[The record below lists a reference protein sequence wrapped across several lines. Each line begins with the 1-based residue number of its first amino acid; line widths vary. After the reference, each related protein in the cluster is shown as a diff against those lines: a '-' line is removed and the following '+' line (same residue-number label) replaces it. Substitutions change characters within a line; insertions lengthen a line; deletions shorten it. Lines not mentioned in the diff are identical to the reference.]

1 MSNTHINISGAREN
15 NLKNINVSI
24 PKNALVV
31 VTGLS
36 GSGKSSL
43 AFQTL
48 YAEGQRRYL
57 ESFSNYA
64 RQFIGGLE
72 RPDVD
77 YIDGLSPVISIEQ
90 KSVNKNPRSTVGTI
104 TEVYDFL
111 RLLYAKVA
119 TAYSYVSLKPMQKMT
134 EDEILNNILTTY
146 SDKKIIIL
154 APIIRGRKG
163 HYRELFESYTR
174 KGFSEMNIDGELVK
188 LAPKM
193 QLDRYKIHDIDLVLD
208 KLAVHPEN
216 QERLEKSIR
225 TALKEGEG
233 SIVVMDFDTKKQQ
246 FFSKHLLDLDNGISY
261 EEPSAN
267 SFSFNSTYGACPTC
281 KGLGEEFLVAK
292 SLMIPDSSM
301 SIMQG
306 GIAPLGE
313 YRPVQLWDAVKKHA
327 KLHKID
333 LTVPISKLT
342 EKEINL
348 MLYGNNE
355 GIEEYDKSQH
365 LVYSNFENGV
375 SSFVYNNFYHSESDW
390 VKNWAESFMLP
401 SPCPTCEGAR
411 LKKESLYFK
420 IKEKNISEISQL
432 SLKELF
438 DWFER
443 IESYFSDNQNKIAK
457 DILKEIRDRLGFLI
471 NVGLEY
477 LSLNRSGKSLSGG
490 EAQRIRLATQIGSE
504 LMGITYI
511 LDEPSIGLH
520 PRDNDKLIKSLKKL
534 RDLGNNI
541 IVVEHDKEIMLES
554 DYLIDIGPKAGEYG
568 GEIIAEGSPKDFLK
582 LHSSTADYLKGKL
595 DFEIPSE
602 RKKPKNWITIH
613 GASGHNLRNIDVK
626 IPLGVFCCIT
636 GVSGS
641 GKSSLI
647 SETLQPILSQY
658 FYKSHAFP
666 LAHKSI
672 EGLEN
677 INKVISI
684 DQSPIGRTPR
694 SNPATYM
701 KVFDLIRTL
710 YSETMESKIRGYK
723 PGRFS
728 FNVKGGRCEECE
740 GGGMKTIEMNF
751 LPDIQVLCE
760 KCQGKRYNRET
771 LDIRY
776 KHLSI
781 SDVLNLS
788 ISDAVKH
795 FEMLPSIY
803 QKLKTLEDVGLGYLK
818 LGQSSTTISGGEAQR
833 VKLASELCKRD
844 TGNTLYILDEPTT
857 GLHFQDIQMLYN
869 VLKKLI
875 DKGNSI
881 LVIEHNLDII
891 KMADYIL
898 DMGPEGGSGG
908 GYLVA
913 EGTPEEIAK
922 NGKSLTGF
930 YLKKE
935 LDIAKK
941 TKSKKSNESSSEVSL
956 RSKK

>member
-1 MSNTHINISGAREN
+1 MSSTHIIISGAREN
-15 NLKNINVSI
+15 NLKNVSVSI

-31 VTGLS
+31 ITGLS

-77 YIDGLSPVISIEQ
+77 YIEGLSPVISIEQ

-119 TAYSYVSLKPMQKMT
+119 TAYSYVSSKPMQKMT
-134 EDEILNNILTTY
+134 EDEIIAEVCKNY
-146 SDKKIIIL
+146 EGKKIIL
-154 APIIRGRKG
+154 MAPLVRGRKG
-163 HYRELFESYTR
+163 HYRELFESYSK
-174 KGFSEMNIDGELVK
+174 KGFTEMNIDGVLTK
-188 LAPKM
+188 LLPKL
-193 QLDRYKIHDIDLVLD
+193 QVDRYKIHDIDLVMD
-208 KLAVHPEN
+208 KLAVNEEN
-216 QERLEKSIR
+216 KERLEKSIR
-225 TALKEGEG
+225 AALKEGDG
-233 SIVVMDFDTKKQQ
+233 SLVMIDFDTKKQQ
-246 FFSKHLLDLDNGISY
+246 FYSKHLLDLEHGISY

-267 SFSFNSTYGACPTC
+267 SFSFNSTYGACPIC
-281 KGLGEEFLVAK
+281 KGLGEEFLV
-292 SLMIPDSSM
+292 SRDLMIPDEAISVTN
-301 SIMQG
+301 G

-313 YRPVQLWDAVKKHA
+313 YRPVQLWETVKQFA
-327 KLHKID
+327 KMNKID
-333 LTVPISKLT
+333 LSTPILKLT
-342 EKEINL
+342 EREKNL
-348 MLYGNNE
+348 LLFGNEN
-355 GIEEYDKSQH
+355 GDDEYDKEIP
-365 LVYSNFENGV
+365 LVYSNFNYGV

-390 VKNWAESFMLP
+390 IKNWAETFMQP
-401 SPCPTCEGAR
+401 SPCPTCEGNR
-411 LKKESLYFK
+411 LKKESLFFK
-420 IKEKNISEISQL
+420 IKEKNISELSQMGL
-432 SLKELF
+432 DELLVWF
-438 DWFER
+438 DG
-443 IESYFSDNQNKIAK
+443 IEQYFSANQNKIAK

-471 NVGLEY
+471 NVGLHY
-477 LSLNRSGKSLSGG
+477 LNLNRGGKSLSGG

-520 PRDNDKLIKSLKKL
+520 PRDNDKLIRSLKKL
-534 RDLGNNI
+534 RDIGNNI

-554 DYLIDIGPKAGEYG
+554 DFLIDIGPKAGEFG
-568 GEIIAEGSPKDFLK
+568 GEVIAAGTPQEFLK
-582 LHSSTADYLKGKL
+582 MSTSTADYLSGKL
-595 DFEIPSE
+595 DFELPKK
-602 RKKPKNWITIH
+602 RKMPENWLEIK
-613 GASGHNLRNIDVK
+613 GANGHNLKKIDVQ
-626 IPLGVFCCIT
+626 IPLGVLCCIT

-658 FYKSHAFP
+658 FYKSHALP
-666 LAHKSI
+666 LPYKSI
-672 EGLEN
+672 KGLEL

-710 YSETMESKIRGYK
+710 YADTMESKIRGYK

-728 FNVKGGRCEECE
+728 FNVKGGRCEGCE
-740 GGGMKTIEMNF
+740 GAGLKTIEMNF
-751 LPDIQVLCE
+751 LPDIQVPCE

-781 SDVLNLS
+781 YDVLNLS
-788 ISDAVKH
+788 ISEAVQV
-795 FEMLPSIY
+795 FEHLPSIY

-818 LGQSSTTISGGEAQR
+818 LGQPSTTISGGEAQR

-844 TGNTLYILDEPTT
+844 TGNTMYILDEPTT

-869 VLKKLI
+869 VLKRLV

-881 LVIEHNLDII
+881 LIIEHNLDII
-891 KMADYIL
+891 KMADYII
-898 DMGPEGGSGG
+898 DMGPEGGKAGG
-908 GYLVA
+908 NVVA
-913 EGTPEEIAK
+913 IGSPEQIIK
-922 NGKSLTGF
+922 NKASLTGQ
-930 YLKKE
+930 YLAKE
-935 LDIAKK
+935 LKLMAKK
-941 TKSKKSNESSSEVSL
+941 T
-956 RSKK
+956 

>member
-1 MSNTHINISGAREN
+1 MSSSHIVISGAREN
-15 NLKNINVSI
+15 NLKNISVSI

-31 VTGLS
+31 ITGLS

-77 YIDGLSPVISIEQ
+77 YIEGLSPVISIEQ

-134 EDEILNNILTTY
+134 EDEIIAEIDRQY
-146 SDKKIIIL
+146 ASKKIIIL
-154 APIIRGRKG
+154 APLVRGRKG
-163 HYRELFESYTR
+163 HYRELFEAYGKKGYT
-174 KGFSEMNIDGELVK
+174 EMYVDGIATK
-188 LAPKM
+188 LAPKL
-193 QLDRYKIHDIDLVLD
+193 QLDRYKIHDIDLVID
-208 KLAVHPEN
+208 KISVSKEN
-216 QERLEKSIR
+216 AERVEKSVR
-225 TALKEGEG
+225 LALKEGEG
-233 SIVVMDFDTKKQQ
+233 SISIIDFDTKKQQ
-246 FFSKHLLDLDNGISY
+246 FYSKHLLDLESGISY

-267 SFSFNSTYGACPTC
+267 SFSFNSTYGACPAC
-281 KGLGEEFLVAK
+281 KGLGEEYSVSRDLI
-292 SLMIPDSSM
+292 IPDERM
-301 SIMQG
+301 SVMNG

-313 YRPVQLWDAVKKHA
+313 YRQMQLWDTVKKFA
-327 KLHKID
+327 KMHKID
-333 LTVPISKLT
+333 LTIPIANLSA
-342 EKEINL
+342 KEVNL
-348 MLYGNNE
+348 LLYGNPE
-355 GIEEYDKSQH
+355 GMDVYNKNLPLI
-365 LVYSNFENGV
+365 YSNFDNGI

-390 VKNWAESFMLP
+390 VKSWAESFMMP
-401 SPCPTCEGAR
+401 NPCPTCEGTR

-420 IKEKNISEISQL
+420 IKEKNIAELSEMGL
-432 SLKELF
+432 DELLA
-438 DWFER
+438 WFGG
-443 IESYFSDNQNKIAK
+443 IEKYFTENQNKIAK

-471 NVGLEY
+471 NVGLHY

-520 PRDNDKLIKSLKKL
+520 PRDNDKLIKSLQKL
-534 RDLGNNI
+534 RDIGNNI

-554 DYLIDIGPKAGEYG
+554 DYLIDIGPKAGTYG
-568 GEIIAEGSPKDFLK
+568 GEVIAEGRPKDFLK
-582 LHSSTADYLKGKL
+582 QKTLTADYLSGKL
-595 DFEIPSE
+595 DFEIP
-602 RKKPKNWITIH
+602 KKRIKPTQWLKIK
-613 GASGHNLRNIDVK
+613 GAKGNNLKDVDVD
-626 IPLGVFCCIT
+626 IPLGVLCCIT

-647 SETLQPILSQY
+647 SETLQPILSNY
-658 FYKSHAFP
+658 FYKSHSFP
-666 LAHKSI
+666 LPYKKI
-672 EGLEN
+672 EGLDL

-710 YSETMESKIRGYK
+710 YADTMESKIRGYK

-728 FNVKGGRCEECE
+728 FNVKGGRCEACE
-740 GGGMKTIEMNF
+740 GAGLKTIEMNF
-751 LPDIQVLCE
+751 LPDIQVPCE

-781 SDVLNLS
+781 YDVLELS
-788 ISDAVKH
+788 ISEAVGV
-795 FEMLPSIY
+795 FENLPNIY
-803 QKLKTLEDVGLGYLK
+803 NKLKTLEDVGLGYLK
-818 LGQSSTTISGGEAQR
+818 LGQPSTTISGGEAQR

-844 TGNTLYILDEPTT
+844 TGKTMYILDEPTT

-869 VLKKLI
+869 VLKRLI
-875 DKGNSI
+875 DKGNTV

-891 KMADYIL
+891 KMSDYII
-898 DMGPEGGSGG
+898 DMGPEGGKAGG
-908 GYLVA
+908 EIVA
-913 EGTPEEIAK
+913 KGTPEEIIINK
-922 NGKSLTGF
+922 KSLTGE
-930 YLKKE
+930 YLKRE
-935 LDIAKK
+935 LD
-941 TKSKKSNESSSEVSL
+941 SQS
-956 RSKK
+956 

>member
-1 MSNTHINISGAREN
+1 MSSTHIVISGAREN
-15 NLKNINVSI
+15 NLKGISVSI

-31 VTGLS
+31 ITGLS

-77 YIDGLSPVISIEQ
+77 YIEGLSPVISIEQ

-111 RLLYAKVA
+111 RLLYAKVG
-119 TAYSYVSLKPMQKMT
+119 TAYSYVSNMPMQKLT
-134 EDEILNNILTTY
+134 EDEIIIDVLKNYNN
-146 SDKKIIIL
+146 KKIVLL
-154 APIIRGRKG
+154 APLVRGRKG
-163 HYRELFESYTR
+163 HYRELFESFAKKGYT
-174 KGFSEMNIDGELVK
+174 EMNIDGVLTK
-188 LAPKM
+188 LAPKL
-193 QLDRYKIHDIDLVLD
+193 QLDRYKIHDIDLVMD
-208 KLAVHPEN
+208 KLAVNEEN
-216 QERLEKSIR
+216 KERLEKSIR
-225 TALKEGEG
+225 ASLKEGEG
-233 SIVVMDFDTKKQQ
+233 SLVIIDFDTKKQQ
-246 FFSKHLLDLDNGISY
+246 FYSKHLLDLEHGISY

-267 SFSFNSTYGACPTC
+267 SFSFNSTYGACPAC
-281 KGLGEEFLVAK
+281 KGLGEEFLV
-292 SLMIPDSSM
+292 SRELMIPDEATSVM
-301 SIMQG
+301 NG
-306 GIAPLGE
+306 GIVPLGE
-313 YRPVQLWDAVKKHA
+313 YRPVQLWETVKQYA
-327 KLHKID
+327 KMNKID
-333 LTVPISKLT
+333 LSVPILKLT
-342 EKEINL
+342 EREKNL
-348 MLYGNNE
+348 LLFGNE
-355 GIEEYDKSQH
+355 LGEDEYDKEIP
-365 LVYSNFENGV
+365 LVYSNFNHGV

-390 VKNWAESFMLP
+390 IKNWAETFMQP
-401 SPCPTCEGAR
+401 SPCPTCEGSR
-411 LKKESLYFK
+411 LKKESLFFK
-420 IKEKNISEISQL
+420 IKEKNISELSQMGL
-432 SLKELF
+432 DELLVWF
-438 DWFER
+438 DG
-443 IESYFSDNQNKIAK
+443 IEKHFSDNQNKIAK

-471 NVGLEY
+471 NVGLHY
-477 LSLNRSGKSLSGG
+477 LNLTRGGKTLSGG

-534 RDLGNNI
+534 RDLGNNV

-554 DYLIDIGPKAGEYG
+554 DFLIDIGPLAGEYG
-568 GEIIAEGSPKDFLK
+568 GEIIAAGAPKEFMK
-582 LHSSTADYLKGKL
+582 MNTSTADYLAGKL
-595 DFEIPSE
+595 DFVIPKKRKQSEKWIEI
-602 RKKPKNWITIH
+602 K
-613 GASGHNLRNIDVK
+613 GATGHNLKKIDVK
-626 IPLGVFCCIT
+626 IPLGVLCCIT

-658 FYKSHAFP
+658 FYKSHALP
-666 LAHKSI
+666 LPYKSI
-672 EGLEN
+672 TGLEN

-710 YSETMESKIRGYK
+710 YSDTMESKIRGYK

-728 FNVKGGRCEECE
+728 FNVKGGRCEGCE
-740 GGGMKTIEMNF
+740 GAGLKTIEMNF
-751 LPDIQVLCE
+751 LPDIQVPCE

-781 SDVLNLS
+781 YDVLELS
-788 ISDAVKH
+788 ITEAVQI
-795 FEMLPSIY
+795 FEHLPSIY

-818 LGQSSTTISGGEAQR
+818 LGQPSTTISGGEAQR

-844 TGNTLYILDEPTT
+844 TGNTMYILDEPTT

-869 VLKKLI
+869 VLKRLV

-881 LVIEHNLDII
+881 LIIEHNLDII
-891 KMADYIL
+891 KMADYII
-898 DMGPEGGSGG
+898 DMGPEGGKDGG
-908 GYLVA
+908 NIVA
-913 EGTPEEIAK
+913 VGSPEEISK
-922 NGKSLTGF
+922 IKSSLTGL
-930 YLKKE
+930 YLEKE
-935 LDIAKK
+935 LNGKGR
-941 TKSKKSNESSSEVSL
+941 VQQH
-956 RSKK
+956 

>member
-1 MSNTHINISGAREN
+1 MSHSHIVIAGAREN
-15 NLKNINVSI
+15 NLKDISVSI
-24 PKNALVV
+24 PKNSLVV
-31 VTGLS
+31 ITGLS

-77 YIDGLSPVISIEQ
+77 YIEGLSPVISIEQ

-104 TEVYDFL
+104 TEIYDFL
-111 RLLYAKVA
+111 RLLYAKVG

-134 EDEILNNILTTY
+134 EDEIIANVISTYKNQKILL
-146 SDKKIIIL
+146 L
-154 APIIRGRKG
+154 APLVRGRKG

-174 KGFSEMNIDGELVK
+174 KGFTEMNIDGELIK
-188 LAPKM
+188 LAPKL
-193 QLDRYKIHDIDLVLD
+193 QLDRYKIHDIDLVMD
-208 KLAVHPEN
+208 KLAVSKEN
-216 QERLEKSIR
+216 QERIEKSIR
-225 TALKEGEG
+225 ACLKEGEG
-233 SIVVMDFDTKKQQ
+233 SIVILDFDTKKQQ
-246 FFSKHLLDLDNGISY
+246 FYSKHLLDLENGISY

-267 SFSFNSTYGACPTC
+267 TFSFNSTYGACTSC
-281 KGLGEEFLVAK
+281 RGLGEEFLV
-292 SLMIPDSSM
+292 SRELMIPDNSI
-301 SIMQG
+301 SIMKG
-306 GIAPLGE
+306 GIVPLGE
-313 YRPVQLWDAVKKHA
+313 FRPVTLWETVKTFA
-327 KLHKID
+327 KSNRID
-333 LTVPISKLT
+333 LTVPISKLS

-348 MLYGNNE
+348 MLYGNID
-355 GIEEYDKSQH
+355 GIEEYDKNQP
-365 LVYSNFENGV
+365 LTYSNLENGI

-390 VKNWAESFMLP
+390 IKNWAESFMLP
-401 SPCPTCEGAR
+401 SPCPSCEGAR

-420 IKEKNISEISQL
+420 IKEKNIAEL
-432 SLKELF
+432 SLMSLDELLI
-438 DWFER
+438 WFEE
-443 IESYFSDNQNKIAK
+443 IEVYFSKNQNKIAK

-471 NVGLEY
+471 NVGLDY
-477 LSLNRSGKSLSGG
+477 LCLNRGAKSLSGG

-568 GEIIAEGSPKDFLK
+568 GEIIAEGTPKEFLK
-582 LHSSTADYLKGKL
+582 QKSSTADYLKGDL
-595 DFEIPSE
+595 DFEIPTK
-602 RKKPKNWITIH
+602 RTKPEKWLSII
-613 GASGHNLRNIDVK
+613 GATGNNLQNVTVD

-647 SETLQPILSQY
+647 SGTLQPILSQY

-666 LAHKSI
+666 LPYKEI
-672 EGLEN
+672 KGLEN
-677 INKVISI
+677 ITKVISI

-710 YSETMESKIRGYK
+710 YSDTMESKIRGYK

-728 FNVKGGRCEECE
+728 FNVKGGRCEGCE
-740 GGGMKTIEMNF
+740 GAGMKTIEMNF
-751 LPDIQVLCE
+751 LPDIQVPCE

-781 SDVLNLS
+781 YDVLNLS
-788 ISDAVKH
+788 VSDAVKH
-795 FEMLPSIY
+795 FEMMPSIY

-844 TGNTLYILDEPTT
+844 TGSTLYILDEPTT

-869 VLKKLI
+869 VLKKLV

-881 LVIEHNLDII
+881 LIIEHNLDIV
-891 KMADYIL
+891 KMCDYII
-898 DMGPEGGSGG
+898 DMGPEGGRKGG
-908 GYLVA
+908 IIVA
-913 EGTPEEIAK
+913 KGTPEEIAK
-922 NGKSLTGF
+922 NKDSLTGF

-935 LDIAKK
+935 LEN
-941 TKSKKSNESSSEVSL
+941 SKKGVSP
-956 RSKK
+956 KKLKQS

>member
-1 MSNTHINISGAREN
+1 MSSTHIIISGAREN
-15 NLKNINVSI
+15 NLKNVSVSI

-31 VTGLS
+31 ITGLS

-77 YIDGLSPVISIEQ
+77 YIEGLSPVISIEQ

-119 TAYSYVSLKPMQKMT
+119 TAYSYVSSKPMQKMT
-134 EDEILNNILTTY
+134 EDEIIAEVCKNY
-146 SDKKIIIL
+146 EGKKIIL
-154 APIIRGRKG
+154 MAPLVRGRKG
-163 HYRELFESYTR
+163 HYRELFESYSK
-174 KGFSEMNIDGELVK
+174 KGFTEMNIDGILTK
-188 LAPKM
+188 LLPKL
-193 QLDRYKIHDIDLVLD
+193 QVDRYKIHDIDLVMD
-208 KLAVHPEN
+208 KLAVNEEN
-216 QERLEKSIR
+216 KERLEKSIR
-225 TALKEGEG
+225 AALKEGDG
-233 SIVVMDFDTKKQQ
+233 SLVMIDFDTKKQQ
-246 FFSKHLLDLDNGISY
+246 FYSKHLLDLEHGISY

-267 SFSFNSTYGACPTC
+267 SFSFNSTYGACPIC
-281 KGLGEEFLVAK
+281 KGLGEEFLV
-292 SLMIPDSSM
+292 SRDLMIPDEAISVM
-301 SIMQG
+301 NG

-313 YRPVQLWDAVKKHA
+313 YRPVQLWETVKQFA
-327 KLHKID
+327 KMNKID
-333 LTVPISKLT
+333 LSTPILKLT
-342 EKEINL
+342 EREKNL
-348 MLYGNNE
+348 LLFGNEN
-355 GIEEYDKSQH
+355 GDDEYDREIP
-365 LVYSNFENGV
+365 LVYSNFNHGV

-390 VKNWAESFMLP
+390 IKNWAETFMQP
-401 SPCPTCEGAR
+401 SPCPTCEGNR
-411 LKKESLYFK
+411 LKKESLFFK
-420 IKEKNISEISQL
+420 IKEKNISELSQMGL
-432 SLKELF
+432 DELLVWF
-438 DWFER
+438 DG
-443 IESYFSDNQNKIAK
+443 IEQYFSANQNKIAK

-471 NVGLEY
+471 NVGLHY
-477 LSLNRSGKSLSGG
+477 LNLNRGGKSLSGG

-520 PRDNDKLIKSLKKL
+520 PRDNDKLIRSLKKL
-534 RDLGNNI
+534 RDIGNNI

-554 DYLIDIGPKAGEYG
+554 DFLIDIGPKAGEFG
-568 GEIIAEGSPKDFLK
+568 GEVIAAGTPQEFLK
-582 LHSSTADYLKGKL
+582 MSTSTADYLSGKL
-595 DFEIPSE
+595 DFELP
-602 RKKPKNWITIH
+602 KKRRMPENWLEIK
-613 GASGHNLRNIDVK
+613 GANGHNLKKIDVQ
-626 IPLGVFCCIT
+626 IPLGVLCCIT

-658 FYKSHAFP
+658 FYKSHALP
-666 LAHKSI
+666 LPYKSI
-672 EGLEN
+672 KGLEL

-710 YSETMESKIRGYK
+710 YADTMESKIRGYK

-728 FNVKGGRCEECE
+728 FNVKGGRCEGCE
-740 GGGMKTIEMNF
+740 GAGLKTIEMNF
-751 LPDIQVLCE
+751 LPDIQVPCE

-781 SDVLNLS
+781 YDVLNLS
-788 ISDAVKH
+788 ISEAVQV
-795 FEMLPSIY
+795 FEHLPSIY
-803 QKLKTLEDVGLGYLK
+803 QKIKTLEDVGLGYLK
-818 LGQSSTTISGGEAQR
+818 LGQPSTTISGGEAQR

-844 TGNTLYILDEPTT
+844 TGNTMYILDEPTT

-869 VLKKLI
+869 VLKRLV

-881 LVIEHNLDII
+881 LIIEHNLDII
-891 KMADYIL
+891 KMADYII
-898 DMGPEGGSGG
+898 DMGPEGGKAGG
-908 GYLVA
+908 NVVA
-913 EGTPEEIAK
+913 IGSPEQIIK
-922 NGKSLTGF
+922 NKASLTGQ
-930 YLKKE
+930 YLAKE
-935 LDIAKK
+935 LKLMAKK
-941 TKSKKSNESSSEVSL
+941 T
-956 RSKK
+956 

>member
-1 MSNTHINISGAREN
+1 MSSTHIIISGAREN
-15 NLKNINVSI
+15 NLKNVSVSI

-31 VTGLS
+31 ITGLS

-77 YIDGLSPVISIEQ
+77 YIEGLSPVISIEQ

-119 TAYSYVSLKPMQKMT
+119 TAYSYVSSKPMQKMT
-134 EDEILNNILTTY
+134 EDEIIAEVCKNY
-146 SDKKIIIL
+146 EGKKIIL
-154 APIIRGRKG
+154 MAPLVRGRKG
-163 HYRELFESYTR
+163 HYRELFESYSK
-174 KGFSEMNIDGELVK
+174 KGFTEMNIDGILTK
-188 LAPKM
+188 LLPKL
-193 QLDRYKIHDIDLVLD
+193 QVDRYKIHDIDLVMD
-208 KLAVHPEN
+208 KLAVNEEN
-216 QERLEKSIR
+216 KERLEKSIR
-225 TALKEGEG
+225 AALKEGDG
-233 SIVVMDFDTKKQQ
+233 SLVMIDFDTKKQQ
-246 FFSKHLLDLDNGISY
+246 FYSKHLLDLEHGISY

-281 KGLGEEFLVAK
+281 KGLGEEFLV
-292 SLMIPDSSM
+292 SRDLMIPDEAISVTN
-301 SIMQG
+301 G

-313 YRPVQLWDAVKKHA
+313 YRPVQLWETVKQFA
-327 KLHKID
+327 KMNKID
-333 LTVPISKLT
+333 LSTPILKLT
-342 EKEINL
+342 EREKNL
-348 MLYGNNE
+348 LLFGNEN
-355 GIEEYDKSQH
+355 GDDEYDKEIP
-365 LVYSNFENGV
+365 LVYSNFNYGV

-390 VKNWAESFMLP
+390 IKNWAETFMQP
-401 SPCPTCEGAR
+401 SPCPTCEGNR
-411 LKKESLYFK
+411 LKKESLFFK
-420 IKEKNISEISQL
+420 IKEKNISELSQMGL
-432 SLKELF
+432 DELLVWF
-438 DWFER
+438 DG
-443 IESYFSDNQNKIAK
+443 IEQYFSANQNKIAK

-471 NVGLEY
+471 NVGLHY
-477 LSLNRSGKSLSGG
+477 LNLNRGGKSLSGG

-520 PRDNDKLIKSLKKL
+520 PRDNDKLIRSLKKL
-534 RDLGNNI
+534 RDIGNNI

-554 DYLIDIGPKAGEYG
+554 DFLIDIGPKAGEFG
-568 GEIIAEGSPKDFLK
+568 GEVIAAGTPQEFLK
-582 LHSSTADYLKGKL
+582 MSTSTADYLSGKL
-595 DFEIPSE
+595 DFELPKK
-602 RKKPKNWITIH
+602 RKMPENWLEIK
-613 GASGHNLRNIDVK
+613 GANGHNLKKIDVQ
-626 IPLGVFCCIT
+626 IPLGVLCCIT

-658 FYKSHAFP
+658 FYKSHALP
-666 LAHKSI
+666 LPYKSI
-672 EGLEN
+672 KGLEL

-710 YSETMESKIRGYK
+710 YADTMESKIRGYK

-728 FNVKGGRCEECE
+728 FNVKGGRCEGCE
-740 GGGMKTIEMNF
+740 GAGLKTIEMNF
-751 LPDIQVLCE
+751 LPDIQVPCE

-781 SDVLNLS
+781 YDVLNLS
-788 ISDAVKH
+788 ISEAVQV
-795 FEMLPSIY
+795 FEHLPSIY

-818 LGQSSTTISGGEAQR
+818 LGQPSTTISGGEAQR

-844 TGNTLYILDEPTT
+844 TGNTMYILDEPTT

-869 VLKKLI
+869 VLKRLV

-881 LVIEHNLDII
+881 LIIEHNLDII
-891 KMADYIL
+891 KMADYII
-898 DMGPEGGSGG
+898 DMGPEGGKAGG
-908 GYLVA
+908 NVVA
-913 EGTPEEIAK
+913 IGSPEQIIK
-922 NGKSLTGF
+922 NKASLTGQ
-930 YLKKE
+930 YLAKE
-935 LDIAKK
+935 LKLMAKK
-941 TKSKKSNESSSEVSL
+941 T
-956 RSKK
+956 

>member
-1 MSNTHINISGAREN
+1 MSTSHIVISGAREN
-15 NLKNINVSI
+15 NLKNVSVSI

-31 VTGLS
+31 ITGLS

-77 YIDGLSPVISIEQ
+77 YIEGLSPVISIEQ

-111 RLLYAKVA
+111 RLLYAKVG
-119 TAYSYVSLKPMQKMT
+119 TAYSYMSHKPMQKMT
-134 EDEILNNILTTY
+134 EDEILADIYTSY
-146 SDKKIIIL
+146 IDKKVVL
-154 APIIRGRKG
+154 MAPLIRGRKG
-163 HYRELFESYTR
+163 HYRELFETYTK
-174 KGFSEMNIDGELVK
+174 KGYSEMNIDGIMTKLVPK
-188 LAPKM
+188 L
-193 QLDRYKIHDIDLVLD
+193 QLDRYKIHDIDLVMD
-208 KLAVHPEN
+208 KLIVNAEN
-216 QERLEKSIR
+216 KERLVKSVH
-225 TALKEGEG
+225 AAMKEGDG
-233 SIVVMDFDTKKQQ
+233 SIIILDFDTKKQQ
-246 FFSKHLLDLDNGISY
+246 FYSKHLLDLEHGISY

-267 SFSFNSTYGACPTC
+267 SFSFNSNYGACPTC
-281 KGLGEEFLVAK
+281 KGLGEEFLVSK
-292 SLMIPDSSM
+292 ELMIPDDTLSVLN
-301 SIMQG
+301 G
-306 GIAPLGE
+306 GILPLGE
-313 YRPVQLWDAVKKHA
+313 YRPVQLWEMVKSFA
-327 KLHKID
+327 KAKKID
-333 LTVPISKLT
+333 LSQPISKL
-342 EKEINL
+342 KPVEINL
-348 MLYGNNE
+348 LLYGNE
-355 GIEEYDKSQH
+355 AGEDEYNKEHS
-365 LVYSNFENGV
+365 LNYSNFENGV

-390 VKNWAESFMLP
+390 VKNWAETFMQP
-401 SPCPTCEGAR
+401 SPCPACEGSR
-411 LKKESLYFK
+411 LKKESLFFK
-420 IKEKNISEISQL
+420 IKEKNISELSQMGL
-432 SLKELF
+432 DDLLQWF
-438 DWFER
+438 DG
-443 IESYFSDNQNKIAK
+443 IENYFTENQNKIAK

-471 NVGLEY
+471 NVGLHY
-477 LSLNRSGKSLSGG
+477 LNLNRGGKSLSGG

-520 PRDNDKLIKSLKKL
+520 PRDNDKLIQSLKKL
-534 RDLGNNI
+534 RDLGNNV

-554 DYLIDIGPKAGEYG
+554 DFIIDIGPKAGEYG
-568 GEIIAEGSPKDFLK
+568 GEIIAAGPPDSFMKMK
-582 LHSSTADYLKGKL
+582 TTTADYLAGKL
-595 DFEIPSE
+595 DFELPAI
-602 RKKPKNWITIH
+602 RKVPEKWLEIK
-613 GASGHNLRNIDVK
+613 GASGHNLKGKDIA
-626 IPLGVFCCIT
+626 IPLGVFCCVT

-647 SETLQPILSQY
+647 SETLQPILSQH
-658 FYKSHAFP
+658 FYKSHTLP
-666 LAHKSI
+666 LPYKSI
-672 EGLEN
+672 TGIEH

-701 KVFDLIRTL
+701 KVFDLIRNL
-710 YSETMESKIRGYK
+710 YADTMESKIRGYK

-728 FNVKGGRCEECE
+728 FNVKGGRCEGCE
-740 GGGMKTIEMNF
+740 GAGLKTIEMNF
-751 LPDIQVLCE
+751 LPDIQVPCE

-781 SDVLNLS
+781 YDVLNLS
-788 ISDAVKH
+788 ISEAVKV
-795 FEMLPSIY
+795 FEHLPSIY

-818 LGQSSTTISGGEAQR
+818 LGQPSTTISGGEAQR

-844 TGNTLYILDEPTT
+844 TGNTMYILDEPTT

-869 VLKKLI
+869 VLKRLV

-898 DMGPEGGSGG
+898 DMGTEGGQAGG
-908 GYLVA
+908 NLVA
-913 EGTPEEIAK
+913 KGTPEDIAK
-922 NGKSLTGF
+922 NKNSLTGK
-930 YLKKE
+930 YVKEELVRMKK
-935 LDIAKK
+935 
-941 TKSKKSNESSSEVSL
+941 
-956 RSKK
+956 

>member
-1 MSNTHINISGAREN
+1 MSSTHIIISGAREN
-15 NLKNINVSI
+15 NLKNVSVSI

-31 VTGLS
+31 ITGLS

-77 YIDGLSPVISIEQ
+77 YIEGLSPVISIEQ

-119 TAYSYVSLKPMQKMT
+119 TAYSYVSSKPMQKMT
-134 EDEILNNILTTY
+134 EDEIIAEVCKNY
-146 SDKKIIIL
+146 EGKKIIL
-154 APIIRGRKG
+154 MAPLVRGRKG
-163 HYRELFESYTR
+163 HYRELFESYSK
-174 KGFSEMNIDGELVK
+174 KGFTEMNIDGVLTK
-188 LAPKM
+188 LLPKL
-193 QLDRYKIHDIDLVLD
+193 QVDRYKIHDIDLVMD
-208 KLAVHPEN
+208 KLAVNEEN
-216 QERLEKSIR
+216 KERLEKSIR
-225 TALKEGEG
+225 AALKEGDG
-233 SIVVMDFDTKKQQ
+233 SLVMIDFDTKKQQ
-246 FFSKHLLDLDNGISY
+246 FYSKHLLDLEHGISY

-281 KGLGEEFLVAK
+281 KGLGEEFLV
-292 SLMIPDSSM
+292 SRDLMIPDEAISVTN
-301 SIMQG
+301 G

-313 YRPVQLWDAVKKHA
+313 YRPVQLWETVKQFA
-327 KLHKID
+327 KMNKID
-333 LTVPISKLT
+333 LSTPILKLT
-342 EKEINL
+342 EREKNL
-348 MLYGNNE
+348 LLFGNEN
-355 GIEEYDKSQH
+355 GDDEYDKEIP
-365 LVYSNFENGV
+365 LVYSNFNYGV

-390 VKNWAESFMLP
+390 IKNWAETFMQP
-401 SPCPTCEGAR
+401 SPCPTCEGNR
-411 LKKESLYFK
+411 LKKESLFFK
-420 IKEKNISEISQL
+420 IKEKNISELSQMGL
-432 SLKELF
+432 DELLVWF
-438 DWFER
+438 DG
-443 IESYFSDNQNKIAK
+443 IEQYFSANQNKIAK

-471 NVGLEY
+471 NVGLHY
-477 LSLNRSGKSLSGG
+477 LNLNRGGKSLSGG

-520 PRDNDKLIKSLKKL
+520 PRDNDKLIRSLKKL
-534 RDLGNNI
+534 RDIGNNI

-554 DYLIDIGPKAGEYG
+554 DFLIDIGPKAGEFG
-568 GEIIAEGSPKDFLK
+568 GEVIAAGTPQEFLK
-582 LHSSTADYLKGKL
+582 MSTSTADYLSGKL
-595 DFEIPSE
+595 DFELPKK
-602 RKKPKNWITIH
+602 RKMPENWLEIK
-613 GASGHNLRNIDVK
+613 GANGHNLKKIDVQ
-626 IPLGVFCCIT
+626 IPLGVLCCIT

-658 FYKSHAFP
+658 FYKSHALP
-666 LAHKSI
+666 LPYKSI
-672 EGLEN
+672 KGLEL

-710 YSETMESKIRGYK
+710 YADTMESKIRGYK

-728 FNVKGGRCEECE
+728 FNVKGGRCEGCE
-740 GGGMKTIEMNF
+740 GAGLKTIEMNF
-751 LPDIQVLCE
+751 LPDIQVPCE
-760 KCQGKRYNRET
+760 KCQGKLYNRET

-781 SDVLNLS
+781 YDVLNLS
-788 ISDAVKH
+788 ISEAVQV
-795 FEMLPSIY
+795 FEHLPSIY

-818 LGQSSTTISGGEAQR
+818 LGQPSTTISGGEAQR

-844 TGNTLYILDEPTT
+844 TGNTMYILDEPTT

-869 VLKKLI
+869 VLKRLV

-881 LVIEHNLDII
+881 LIIEHNLDII
-891 KMADYIL
+891 KMADYII
-898 DMGPEGGSGG
+898 DMGPEGGKAGG
-908 GYLVA
+908 NVVA
-913 EGTPEEIAK
+913 IGSPEQIIK
-922 NGKSLTGF
+922 NKASLTGQ
-930 YLKKE
+930 YLAKE
-935 LDIAKK
+935 LKLMAKK
-941 TKSKKSNESSSEVSL
+941 T
-956 RSKK
+956 

>member
-1 MSNTHINISGAREN
+1 MSSTHIIISGAREN
-15 NLKNINVSI
+15 NLKNVSVSI

-31 VTGLS
+31 ITGLS

-77 YIDGLSPVISIEQ
+77 YIEGLSPVISIEQ

-119 TAYSYVSLKPMQKMT
+119 TAYSYVSSKPMQKMT
-134 EDEILNNILTTY
+134 EDEIIAEVCKNY
-146 SDKKIIIL
+146 EGKKIIL
-154 APIIRGRKG
+154 MAPLVRGRKG
-163 HYRELFESYTR
+163 HYRELFESYSK
-174 KGFSEMNIDGELVK
+174 KGFTEMNIDGVLTK
-188 LAPKM
+188 LLPKL
-193 QLDRYKIHDIDLVLD
+193 QVDRYKIHDIDLVMD
-208 KLAVHPEN
+208 KLAVNEEN
-216 QERLEKSIR
+216 KERLEKSIR
-225 TALKEGEG
+225 AALKEGDG
-233 SIVVMDFDTKKQQ
+233 SLVMIDFDTKKQQ
-246 FFSKHLLDLDNGISY
+246 FYSKHLLDLEHGISY

-281 KGLGEEFLVAK
+281 KGLGEEFLV
-292 SLMIPDSSM
+292 SRDLMIPDEAISVM
-301 SIMQG
+301 NG

-313 YRPVQLWDAVKKHA
+313 YRPVQLWETVKQFA
-327 KLHKID
+327 KMNKID
-333 LTVPISKLT
+333 LSTPILKLT
-342 EKEINL
+342 EREKNL
-348 MLYGNNE
+348 LLFGNEN
-355 GIEEYDKSQH
+355 GDDEYDREIP
-365 LVYSNFENGV
+365 LVYSNFNHGV

-390 VKNWAESFMLP
+390 IKNWAETFMQP
-401 SPCPTCEGAR
+401 SPCPTCEGNR
-411 LKKESLYFK
+411 LKKESLFFK
-420 IKEKNISEISQL
+420 IKEKNISELSQMGL
-432 SLKELF
+432 DELLVWF
-438 DWFER
+438 DG
-443 IESYFSDNQNKIAK
+443 IEQYFSANQNKIAK

-471 NVGLEY
+471 NVGLHY
-477 LSLNRSGKSLSGG
+477 LNLNRGGKSLSGG

-520 PRDNDKLIKSLKKL
+520 PRDNDKLIRSLKKL
-534 RDLGNNI
+534 RDIGNNI

-554 DYLIDIGPKAGEYG
+554 DFLIDIGPKAGEFG
-568 GEIIAEGSPKDFLK
+568 GEVIAAGTPQEFLK
-582 LHSSTADYLKGKL
+582 MSTSTADYLSGKL
-595 DFEIPSE
+595 DFELPKK
-602 RKKPKNWITIH
+602 RKMPENWLEIK
-613 GASGHNLRNIDVK
+613 GANGHNLKKIDVQ
-626 IPLGVFCCIT
+626 IPLGVLCCIT

-658 FYKSHAFP
+658 FYKSHALP
-666 LAHKSI
+666 LPYKSI
-672 EGLEN
+672 KGLEL

-710 YSETMESKIRGYK
+710 YADTMESKIRGYK

-728 FNVKGGRCEECE
+728 FNVKGGRCEGCE
-740 GGGMKTIEMNF
+740 GAGLKTIEMNF
-751 LPDIQVLCE
+751 LPDIQVPCE

-781 SDVLNLS
+781 YDVLNLS
-788 ISDAVKH
+788 ISEAVQV
-795 FEMLPSIY
+795 FEHLPSIY

-818 LGQSSTTISGGEAQR
+818 LGQPSTTISGGEAQR

-844 TGNTLYILDEPTT
+844 TGNTMYILDEPTT

-869 VLKKLI
+869 VLKRLV

-881 LVIEHNLDII
+881 LIIEHNLDII
-891 KMADYIL
+891 KMADYII
-898 DMGPEGGSGG
+898 DMGPEGGRAGG
-908 GYLVA
+908 NVVA
-913 EGTPEEIAK
+913 IGSPEQIIK
-922 NGKSLTGF
+922 NKASLTGQ
-930 YLKKE
+930 YLAKE
-935 LDIAKK
+935 LKLMAKK
-941 TKSKKSNESSSEVSL
+941 T
-956 RSKK
+956 

>member
-1 MSNTHINISGAREN
+1 MSSDHIVISGAREN
-15 NLKNINVSI
+15 NLKNVSVSI
-24 PKNALVV
+24 PKNSLVV
-31 VTGLS
+31 ITGLS

-77 YIDGLSPVISIEQ
+77 YIEGLSPVISIEQ

-119 TAYSYVSLKPMQKMT
+119 TAYSYVSNKPMQKMT
-134 EDEILNNILTTY
+134 EDEIIKDIGKNY
-146 SDKKIIIL
+146 KGKKVVL
-154 APIIRGRKG
+154 MAPLVRGRKG
-163 HYRELFESYTR
+163 HYRELFESYAK
-174 KGFSEMNIDGELVK
+174 KGFAEMNVDGVLTK
-188 LAPKM
+188 LIPKL
-193 QLDRYKIHDIDLVLD
+193 QVDRYKIHDIDLVMD
-208 KLAVHPEN
+208 KLAVNEEN
-216 QERLEKSIR
+216 ADRIEKSIR
-225 TALKEGEG
+225 AALKEGEG
-233 SIVVMDFDTKKQQ
+233 SLIIVDFETKKQQ
-246 FFSKHLLDLDNGISY
+246 FYSKHLLDLEHGISY

-281 KGLGEEFLVAK
+281 KGLGEEFLVSK
-292 SLMIPDSSM
+292 KLMIPDETVSVM
-301 SIMQG
+301 NG
-306 GIAPLGE
+306 GILPLGE
-313 YRPVQLWDAVKKHA
+313 YRPVQLWETVKQFA
-327 KLHKID
+327 KMNKID
-333 LTVPISKLT
+333 LSAPINNLT
-342 EKEINL
+342 EREKNL
-348 MLYGNNE
+348 LLFGNEHGND
-355 GIEEYDKSQH
+355 EYDKEIP
-365 LVYSNFENGV
+365 LVYSNFNHGV
-375 SSFVYNNFYHSESDW
+375 SSFVYNNFYYSESDW
-390 VKNWAESFMLP
+390 IKNWAETFMQP
-401 SPCPTCEGAR
+401 SPCPTCEGSR
-411 LKKESLYFK
+411 LKKESLFFK
-420 IKEKNISEISQL
+420 IKEKNISEL
-432 SLKELF
+432 SLMGLDELQ
-438 DWFER
+438 DWFQD
-443 IESYFSDNQNKIAK
+443 IEKQFSDNQNKIAK

-471 NVGLEY
+471 NVGLHY
-477 LSLNRSGKSLSGG
+477 LCLNRAGKSLSGG

-520 PRDNDKLIKSLKKL
+520 PRDNDKLIRSLKKL

-554 DYLIDIGPKAGEYG
+554 DYLIDIGPRAGLYG
-568 GEIIAEGSPKDFLK
+568 GEIIAEGKPKDFLK
-582 LHSSTADYLKGKL
+582 TRTATADYLSGKL
-595 DFEIPSE
+595 DFELPEKRIVP
-602 RKKPKNWITIH
+602 KKWLEIN
-613 GASGHNLRNIDVK
+613 GASGHNLKKIDVQ
-626 IPLGVFCCIT
+626 IPLGVLCCIT

-647 SETLQPILSQY
+647 SETLQPILSQH
-658 FYKSHAFP
+658 FYKSHNLP
-666 LAHKSI
+666 LPYKSLK
-672 EGLEN
+672 GLEH

-710 YSETMESKIRGYK
+710 YADTMESKIRGYK

-728 FNVKGGRCEECE
+728 FNVKGGRCEGCE
-740 GGGMKTIEMNF
+740 GAGLKTIEMNF
-751 LPDIQVLCE
+751 LPDIQVPCE

-776 KHLSI
+776 RHLSI
-781 SDVLNLS
+781 YDVLDLS
-788 ISDAVKH
+788 ISDAVKV
-795 FEMLPSIY
+795 FEHLPSIY

-844 TGNTLYILDEPTT
+844 TGNTMYILDEPTT

-869 VLKKLI
+869 VLKRLV

-881 LVIEHNLDII
+881 LIIEHNLDII
-891 KMADYIL
+891 KMADYII
-898 DMGPEGGSGG
+898 DMGPEGGLAG
-908 GYLVA
+908 GYVVA
-913 EGTPEEIAK
+913 AGTPEQVANMK
-922 NGKSLTGF
+922 SSLTGQ
-930 YLKKE
+930 YLVKE
-935 LDIAKK
+935 LKL
-941 TKSKKSNESSSEVSL
+941 KSRKS
-956 RSKK
+956 

>member
-1 MSNTHINISGAREN
+1 MSSDHIVISGAREN
-15 NLKNINVSI
+15 NLKNVSVSI
-24 PKNALVV
+24 PKNSLVV
-31 VTGLS
+31 ITGLS

-77 YIDGLSPVISIEQ
+77 YIEGLSPVISIEQ

-119 TAYSYVSLKPMQKMT
+119 TAYSYVSNKPMQKMT
-134 EDEILNNILTTY
+134 EDEIIKDIGKNY
-146 SDKKIIIL
+146 KGKKVVL
-154 APIIRGRKG
+154 MAPLVRGRKG
-163 HYRELFESYTR
+163 HYRELFESYAK
-174 KGFSEMNIDGELVK
+174 KGFAEMNVDGVLTK
-188 LAPKM
+188 LIPKL
-193 QLDRYKIHDIDLVLD
+193 QVDRYKIHDIDLVMD
-208 KLAVHPEN
+208 KLAVNEEN
-216 QERLEKSIR
+216 ADRIEKSIR
-225 TALKEGEG
+225 AALKEGEG
-233 SIVVMDFDTKKQQ
+233 SLIIVDFETKKQQ
-246 FFSKHLLDLDNGISY
+246 FYSKHLLDLEHGISY

-281 KGLGEEFLVAK
+281 KGLGEEFLVSK
-292 SLMIPDSSM
+292 ELMIPDETVSVM
-301 SIMQG
+301 NG
-306 GIAPLGE
+306 GILPLGE
-313 YRPVQLWDAVKKHA
+313 YRPVQLWETVKQFA
-327 KLHKID
+327 KMNKID
-333 LTVPISKLT
+333 LSAPINKLT
-342 EKEINL
+342 EREKNL
-348 MLYGNNE
+348 LLFGNEHGND
-355 GIEEYDKSQH
+355 EYDKEIP
-365 LVYSNFENGV
+365 LVYSNFNHGV
-375 SSFVYNNFYHSESDW
+375 SSFVYNNFYYSESDW
-390 VKNWAESFMLP
+390 IKNWAETFMQP
-401 SPCPTCEGAR
+401 SPCPTCEGSR
-411 LKKESLYFK
+411 LKKESLFFK
-420 IKEKNISEISQL
+420 IKEKNISEL
-432 SLKELF
+432 SLMGLDELQ
-438 DWFER
+438 DWFQD
-443 IESYFSDNQNKIAK
+443 IEKQFSDNQNKIAK

-471 NVGLEY
+471 NVGLHY
-477 LSLNRSGKSLSGG
+477 LCLNRAGKSLSGG

-520 PRDNDKLIKSLKKL
+520 PRDNDKLIRSLKKL

-554 DYLIDIGPKAGEYG
+554 DYLIDIGPRAGLYG
-568 GEIIAEGSPKDFLK
+568 GEIIAEGKPKDFLK
-582 LHSSTADYLKGKL
+582 TRTATADYLSGKL
-595 DFEIPSE
+595 DFELPEKRIVP
-602 RKKPKNWITIH
+602 KKWLEIN
-613 GASGHNLRNIDVK
+613 GASGHNLKKIDVQ
-626 IPLGVFCCIT
+626 IPLGVLCCIT

-647 SETLQPILSQY
+647 SETLQPILSQH
-658 FYKSHAFP
+658 FYKSHNLP
-666 LAHKSI
+666 LPYKSLK
-672 EGLEN
+672 GLEH

-710 YSETMESKIRGYK
+710 YADTMESKIRGYK

-728 FNVKGGRCEECE
+728 FNVKGGRCEGCE
-740 GGGMKTIEMNF
+740 GAGLKTIEMNF
-751 LPDIQVLCE
+751 LPDIQVPCE

-776 KHLSI
+776 RHLSI
-781 SDVLNLS
+781 YDVLDLS
-788 ISDAVKH
+788 ISDAVKV
-795 FEMLPSIY
+795 FEHLPSIY

-844 TGNTLYILDEPTT
+844 TGNTMYILDEPTT

-869 VLKKLI
+869 VLKRLV

-881 LVIEHNLDII
+881 LIIEHNLDII
-891 KMADYIL
+891 KMADYII
-898 DMGPEGGSGG
+898 DMGPEGGLAG
-908 GYLVA
+908 GYVVA
-913 EGTPEEIAK
+913 AGTPEQVANMK
-922 NGKSLTGF
+922 SSLTGQ
-930 YLKKE
+930 YLVKE
-935 LDIAKK
+935 LKL
-941 TKSKKSNESSSEVSL
+941 KSRKS
-956 RSKK
+956 

>member
-1 MSNTHINISGAREN
+1 MSSDHIVISGAREN
-15 NLKNINVSI
+15 NLKNVSVSI
-24 PKNALVV
+24 PKNSLVV
-31 VTGLS
+31 ITGLS

-77 YIDGLSPVISIEQ
+77 YIEGLSPVISIEQ

-119 TAYSYVSLKPMQKMT
+119 TAYSYVSNKPMQKMT
-134 EDEILNNILTTY
+134 EDEIIKDIGKNY
-146 SDKKIIIL
+146 KGKKVVL
-154 APIIRGRKG
+154 MAPLVRGRKG
-163 HYRELFESYTR
+163 HYRELFESYAK
-174 KGFSEMNIDGELVK
+174 KGFAEMNVDGVLTK
-188 LAPKM
+188 LIPKL
-193 QLDRYKIHDIDLVLD
+193 QVDRYKIHDIDLVMD
-208 KLAVHPEN
+208 KLAVNEEN
-216 QERLEKSIR
+216 ADRIEKSIR
-225 TALKEGEG
+225 AALKEGEG
-233 SIVVMDFDTKKQQ
+233 SLIIVDFETKKQQ
-246 FFSKHLLDLDNGISY
+246 FYSKHLLDLEHGISY

-281 KGLGEEFLVAK
+281 KGLGEEFLVSK
-292 SLMIPDSSM
+292 ELMIPDETVSVM
-301 SIMQG
+301 NG
-306 GIAPLGE
+306 GILPLGE
-313 YRPVQLWDAVKKHA
+313 YRPVQLWETVKQFA
-327 KLHKID
+327 KMNKLD
-333 LTVPISKLT
+333 LSAPINKLT
-342 EKEINL
+342 EREKNL
-348 MLYGNNE
+348 LLFGNEQGND
-355 GIEEYDKSQH
+355 EYDKEIP
-365 LVYSNFENGV
+365 LVYSNFNHGV
-375 SSFVYNNFYHSESDW
+375 SSFVYNNFYYSESDW
-390 VKNWAESFMLP
+390 IKNWAETFMQP
-401 SPCPTCEGAR
+401 SPCPTCEGSR
-411 LKKESLYFK
+411 LKKESLFFK
-420 IKEKNISEISQL
+420 IKEKNISEL
-432 SLKELF
+432 SLMGLDELQ
-438 DWFER
+438 DWFQD
-443 IESYFSDNQNKIAK
+443 IEKQFSDNQNKIAK

-471 NVGLEY
+471 NVGLHY
-477 LSLNRSGKSLSGG
+477 LCLNRAGKSLSGG

-520 PRDNDKLIKSLKKL
+520 PRDNDKLIRSLKKL

-554 DYLIDIGPKAGEYG
+554 DYLIDIGPRAGLYG
-568 GEIIAEGSPKDFLK
+568 GEIIAEGKPKDFLK
-582 LHSSTADYLKGKL
+582 TRTATADYLSGKL
-595 DFEIPSE
+595 DFELPEKRIVP
-602 RKKPKNWITIH
+602 KKWLEIN
-613 GASGHNLRNIDVK
+613 GASGHNLKKIDVQ
-626 IPLGVFCCIT
+626 IPLGVLCCIT

-647 SETLQPILSQY
+647 SETLQPILSQH
-658 FYKSHAFP
+658 FYKSHNLP
-666 LAHKSI
+666 LPYKSLK
-672 EGLEN
+672 GLEH

-710 YSETMESKIRGYK
+710 YADTMESKIRGYK

-728 FNVKGGRCEECE
+728 FNVKGGRCEGCE
-740 GGGMKTIEMNF
+740 GAGLKTIEMNF
-751 LPDIQVLCE
+751 LPDIQVPCE

-776 KHLSI
+776 RHLSI
-781 SDVLNLS
+781 YDVLDLS
-788 ISDAVKH
+788 ISDAVKV
-795 FEMLPSIY
+795 FEHLPSIY

-844 TGNTLYILDEPTT
+844 TGNTMYILDEPTT

-869 VLKKLI
+869 VLKRLV

-881 LVIEHNLDII
+881 LIIEHNLDII
-891 KMADYIL
+891 KMADYII
-898 DMGPEGGSGG
+898 DMGPEGGLAG
-908 GYLVA
+908 GYVVA
-913 EGTPEEIAK
+913 AGTPEQVANTK
-922 NGKSLTGF
+922 SSLTGQ
-930 YLKKE
+930 YLVKE
-935 LDIAKK
+935 LKL
-941 TKSKKSNESSSEVSL
+941 KSRKF
-956 RSKK
+956 

>member
-1 MSNTHINISGAREN
+1 MSSTHIIISGAREN
-15 NLKNINVSI
+15 NLKNVSVSI

-31 VTGLS
+31 ITGLS

-77 YIDGLSPVISIEQ
+77 YIEGLSPVISIEQ

-119 TAYSYVSLKPMQKMT
+119 TAYSYVSSKPMQKMT
-134 EDEILNNILTTY
+134 EDEIIAEVCKNY
-146 SDKKIIIL
+146 EGKKIIL
-154 APIIRGRKG
+154 MAPLVRGRKG
-163 HYRELFESYTR
+163 HYRELFESYSK
-174 KGFSEMNIDGELVK
+174 KGFTEMNIDGILIK
-188 LAPKM
+188 LLPKL
-193 QLDRYKIHDIDLVLD
+193 QVDRYKIHDIDLVMD
-208 KLAVHPEN
+208 KLAVNEEN
-216 QERLEKSIR
+216 KERLEKSIR
-225 TALKEGEG
+225 AALKEGDG
-233 SIVVMDFDTKKQQ
+233 SLVMIDFDTKKQQ
-246 FFSKHLLDLDNGISY
+246 FYSKHLLDLEHGISY

-267 SFSFNSTYGACPTC
+267 SFSFNSTYGACPIC
-281 KGLGEEFLVAK
+281 KGLGEEFLV
-292 SLMIPDSSM
+292 SRDLMIPDEAISVM
-301 SIMQG
+301 NG

-313 YRPVQLWDAVKKHA
+313 YRPVQLWETVKQFA
-327 KLHKID
+327 KMNKID
-333 LTVPISKLT
+333 LSTPILKLT
-342 EKEINL
+342 EREKNL
-348 MLYGNNE
+348 LLFGNEN
-355 GIEEYDKSQH
+355 GDDEYDREIP
-365 LVYSNFENGV
+365 LVYSNFNHGV

-390 VKNWAESFMLP
+390 IKNWAETFMQP
-401 SPCPTCEGAR
+401 SPCPTCEGNR
-411 LKKESLYFK
+411 LKKESLFFK
-420 IKEKNISEISQL
+420 IKEKNISELSQMGL
-432 SLKELF
+432 DELLVWF
-438 DWFER
+438 DG
-443 IESYFSDNQNKIAK
+443 IEQYFSANQNKIAK

-471 NVGLEY
+471 NVGLHY
-477 LSLNRSGKSLSGG
+477 LNLNRGGKSLSGG

-520 PRDNDKLIKSLKKL
+520 PRDNDKLIRSLKKL
-534 RDLGNNI
+534 RDIGNNI

-554 DYLIDIGPKAGEYG
+554 DFLIDIGPKAGEFG
-568 GEIIAEGSPKDFLK
+568 GEVIAAGTPQEFLK
-582 LHSSTADYLKGKL
+582 MSTSTADYLSGKL
-595 DFEIPSE
+595 DFELPKK
-602 RKKPKNWITIH
+602 RKMPENWLEIK
-613 GASGHNLRNIDVK
+613 GANGHNLKKIDVQ
-626 IPLGVFCCIT
+626 IPLGVLCCIT

-658 FYKSHAFP
+658 FYKSHALP
-666 LAHKSI
+666 LPYKSI
-672 EGLEN
+672 KGLEL

-710 YSETMESKIRGYK
+710 YADTMESKIRGYK

-728 FNVKGGRCEECE
+728 FNVKGGRCEGCE
-740 GGGMKTIEMNF
+740 GAGLKTIEMNF
-751 LPDIQVLCE
+751 LPDIQVPCE

-781 SDVLNLS
+781 YDVLNLS
-788 ISDAVKH
+788 ISEAVQV
-795 FEMLPSIY
+795 FEHLPSIY
-803 QKLKTLEDVGLGYLK
+803 QKIKTLEDVGLGYLK
-818 LGQSSTTISGGEAQR
+818 LGQPSTTISGGEAQR

-844 TGNTLYILDEPTT
+844 TGNTMYILDEPTT

-869 VLKKLI
+869 VLKRLV

-881 LVIEHNLDII
+881 LIIEHNLDII
-891 KMADYIL
+891 KMADYII
-898 DMGPEGGSGG
+898 DMGPEGGRAGG
-908 GYLVA
+908 NVVA
-913 EGTPEEIAK
+913 IGSPEQIIK
-922 NGKSLTGF
+922 NKASLTGQ
-930 YLKKE
+930 YLAKE
-935 LDIAKK
+935 LKLMAKK
-941 TKSKKSNESSSEVSL
+941 T
-956 RSKK
+956 

>member
-1 MSNTHINISGAREN
+1 MSSTHIIISGAREN
-15 NLKNINVSI
+15 NLKNVSVSI

-31 VTGLS
+31 ITGLS

-77 YIDGLSPVISIEQ
+77 YIEGLSPVISIEQ

-119 TAYSYVSLKPMQKMT
+119 TAYSYVSSKPMQKMT
-134 EDEILNNILTTY
+134 EDEIIAEVCKNY
-146 SDKKIIIL
+146 EGKKIIL
-154 APIIRGRKG
+154 MAPLVRGRKG
-163 HYRELFESYTR
+163 HYRELFESYSK
-174 KGFSEMNIDGELVK
+174 KGFTEMNIDGILTK
-188 LAPKM
+188 LLPKL
-193 QLDRYKIHDIDLVLD
+193 QVDRYKIHDIDLVMD
-208 KLAVHPEN
+208 KLAVNEEN
-216 QERLEKSIR
+216 KERLEKSIR
-225 TALKEGEG
+225 AALKEGDG
-233 SIVVMDFDTKKQQ
+233 SLVMIDFDTKKQQ
-246 FFSKHLLDLDNGISY
+246 FYSKHLLDLEHGISY

-267 SFSFNSTYGACPTC
+267 SFSFNSTYGACPIC
-281 KGLGEEFLVAK
+281 KGLGEEFLV
-292 SLMIPDSSM
+292 SRDLMIPDEAISVTN
-301 SIMQG
+301 G

-313 YRPVQLWDAVKKHA
+313 YRPVQLWETVKQFA
-327 KLHKID
+327 KMNKID
-333 LTVPISKLT
+333 LSTPILKLT
-342 EKEINL
+342 EREKNL
-348 MLYGNNE
+348 LLFGNEN
-355 GIEEYDKSQH
+355 GDDEYDKEIP
-365 LVYSNFENGV
+365 LVYSNFNYGV

-390 VKNWAESFMLP
+390 IKNWAETFMQP
-401 SPCPTCEGAR
+401 SPCPTCEGNR
-411 LKKESLYFK
+411 LKKESLFFK
-420 IKEKNISEISQL
+420 IKEKNISELSQMGL
-432 SLKELF
+432 DELLVWF
-438 DWFER
+438 DG
-443 IESYFSDNQNKIAK
+443 IEQYFSANQNKIAK

-471 NVGLEY
+471 NVGLHY
-477 LSLNRSGKSLSGG
+477 LNLNRGGKSLSGG

-520 PRDNDKLIKSLKKL
+520 PRDNDKLIRSLKKL
-534 RDLGNNI
+534 RDIGNNI

-554 DYLIDIGPKAGEYG
+554 DFLIDIGPKAGEFG
-568 GEIIAEGSPKDFLK
+568 GEVIAAGTPQEFLK
-582 LHSSTADYLKGKL
+582 MSTSTADYLSGKL
-595 DFEIPSE
+595 DFELPKK
-602 RKKPKNWITIH
+602 RKMPENWLEIK
-613 GASGHNLRNIDVK
+613 GANGHNLKKIDVQ
-626 IPLGVFCCIT
+626 IPLGVLCCIT

-658 FYKSHAFP
+658 FYKSHALP
-666 LAHKSI
+666 LPYKSI
-672 EGLEN
+672 KGLEL

-710 YSETMESKIRGYK
+710 YADTMESKIRGYK

-728 FNVKGGRCEECE
+728 FNVKGGRCEGCE
-740 GGGMKTIEMNF
+740 GAGLKTIEMNF
-751 LPDIQVLCE
+751 LPDIQVPCE

-781 SDVLNLS
+781 YDVLNLS
-788 ISDAVKH
+788 ISEAVQV
-795 FEMLPSIY
+795 FEHLPSIY

-818 LGQSSTTISGGEAQR
+818 LGQPSTTISGGEAQR

-844 TGNTLYILDEPTT
+844 TGNTMYILDEPTT

-869 VLKKLI
+869 VLKRLV

-881 LVIEHNLDII
+881 LIIEHNLDII
-891 KMADYIL
+891 KMADYII
-898 DMGPEGGSGG
+898 DMGPEGGKAGG
-908 GYLVA
+908 NVVA
-913 EGTPEEIAK
+913 IGSPEQIIK
-922 NGKSLTGF
+922 NKASLTGQ
-930 YLKKE
+930 YLAKE
-935 LDIAKK
+935 LKLMAKK
-941 TKSKKSNESSSEVSL
+941 T
-956 RSKK
+956 

>member
-1 MSNTHINISGAREN
+1 MSSTHIIISGAREN
-15 NLKNINVSI
+15 NLKNVSVSI

-31 VTGLS
+31 ITGLS

-77 YIDGLSPVISIEQ
+77 YIEGLSPVISIEQ

-119 TAYSYVSLKPMQKMT
+119 TAYSYVSSKPMQKMT
-134 EDEILNNILTTY
+134 EDEIIAEVCKNY
-146 SDKKIIIL
+146 EGKKIIL
-154 APIIRGRKG
+154 MAPLVRGRKG
-163 HYRELFESYTR
+163 HYRELFESYSK
-174 KGFSEMNIDGELVK
+174 KGFTEMNIDGVLTK
-188 LAPKM
+188 LLPKL
-193 QLDRYKIHDIDLVLD
+193 QVDRYKIHDIDLVMD
-208 KLAVHPEN
+208 KLAVNEEN
-216 QERLEKSIR
+216 KERLEKSIR
-225 TALKEGEG
+225 AALKEGDG
-233 SIVVMDFDTKKQQ
+233 SLVMIDFDTKKQQ
-246 FFSKHLLDLDNGISY
+246 FYSKHLLDLEHGISY

-267 SFSFNSTYGACPTC
+267 SFSFNSTYGACPIC
-281 KGLGEEFLVAK
+281 KGLGEEFLV
-292 SLMIPDSSM
+292 SRDLMIPDEAISVM
-301 SIMQG
+301 NG

-313 YRPVQLWDAVKKHA
+313 YRPVQLWETVKQFA
-327 KLHKID
+327 KMNKID
-333 LTVPISKLT
+333 LSTPILKLT
-342 EKEINL
+342 EREKNL
-348 MLYGNNE
+348 LLFGNEN
-355 GIEEYDKSQH
+355 GDDEYDREIP
-365 LVYSNFENGV
+365 LVYSNFNHGV

-390 VKNWAESFMLP
+390 IKNWAETFMQP
-401 SPCPTCEGAR
+401 SPCPTCEGNR
-411 LKKESLYFK
+411 LKKESLFFK
-420 IKEKNISEISQL
+420 IKEKNISELSQMGL
-432 SLKELF
+432 DELLVWF
-438 DWFER
+438 DG
-443 IESYFSDNQNKIAK
+443 IEQYFSANQNKIAK

-471 NVGLEY
+471 NVGLHY
-477 LSLNRSGKSLSGG
+477 LNLNRGGKSLSGG

-520 PRDNDKLIKSLKKL
+520 PRDNDKLIRSLKKL
-534 RDLGNNI
+534 RDIGNNI

-554 DYLIDIGPKAGEYG
+554 DFLIDIGPKAGEFG
-568 GEIIAEGSPKDFLK
+568 GEVIAAGTPQEFLK
-582 LHSSTADYLKGKL
+582 MSTSTADYLSGKL
-595 DFEIPSE
+595 DFELPKK
-602 RKKPKNWITIH
+602 RKMPENWLEIK
-613 GASGHNLRNIDVK
+613 GANGHNLKKIDVQ
-626 IPLGVFCCIT
+626 IPLGVLCCIT

-658 FYKSHAFP
+658 FYKSHALP
-666 LAHKSI
+666 LPYKSI
-672 EGLEN
+672 KGLEL

-710 YSETMESKIRGYK
+710 YADTMESKIRGYK

-728 FNVKGGRCEECE
+728 FNVKGGRCEGCE
-740 GGGMKTIEMNF
+740 GAGLKTIEMNF
-751 LPDIQVLCE
+751 LPDIQVPCE

-781 SDVLNLS
+781 YDVLNLS
-788 ISDAVKH
+788 ISEAVQV
-795 FEMLPSIY
+795 FEHLPSIY

-818 LGQSSTTISGGEAQR
+818 LGQPSTTISGGEAQR

-844 TGNTLYILDEPTT
+844 TGNTMYILDEPTT

-869 VLKKLI
+869 VLKRLV

-881 LVIEHNLDII
+881 LIIEHNLDII
-891 KMADYIL
+891 KMADYII
-898 DMGPEGGSGG
+898 DMGPEGGKAGG
-908 GYLVA
+908 NVVA
-913 EGTPEEIAK
+913 IGSPEQIIK
-922 NGKSLTGF
+922 NKASLTGQ
-930 YLKKE
+930 YLAKE
-935 LDIAKK
+935 LKLMAKK
-941 TKSKKSNESSSEVSL
+941 T
-956 RSKK
+956 